1 MDDALA
7 APSTSTPQSHTPS
20 HSSRPPRIIE
30 MRLSDLSDDDL
41 DSLLLAAVTAKW
53 QKVAMVI
60 SKAVGAYE
68 TWDESRLT
76 RRILALIEAGTLES
90 AGDVNN
96 WRFSE
101 VRTKR

>member
-1 MDDALA
+1 
-7 APSTSTPQSHTPS
+7 
-20 HSSRPPRIIE
+20 

-41 DSLLLAAVTAKW
+41 DKLLLAAATARW

-60 SKAVGAYE
+60 SKAVGTYE
-68 TWDESRLT
+68 TLDEERLT
-76 RRILALIEAGTLES
+76 RRILALTDLGTLES

-101 VRTKR
+101 VRIKR